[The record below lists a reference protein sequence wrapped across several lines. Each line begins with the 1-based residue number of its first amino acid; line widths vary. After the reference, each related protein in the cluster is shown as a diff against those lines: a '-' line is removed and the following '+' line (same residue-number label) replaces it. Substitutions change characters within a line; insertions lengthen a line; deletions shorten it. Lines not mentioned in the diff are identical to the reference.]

1 MLVDVWSD
9 LVCPWCYVGKRRFEA
24 ALEQFDHRADVQVVH
39 RSFQLNP
46 AAPRDR
52 TSERREMVMQ
62 KYPLSPAQAPEMDG
76 RMTQVPAAGGPEFH
90 LGSTGTRKTFDAHP
104 IGHLRPARAT

>member
-46 AAPRDR
+46 TAPRDR
-52 TSERREMVMQ
+52 TSERREMLMQ
-62 KYPLSPAQAPEMDG
+62 KYRLSPPQGQGMDARG
-76 RMTQVPAAGGPEFH
+76 TQGAGAGGLAFHPE
-90 LGSTGTRKTFDAHP
+90 STVTGKT
-104 IGHLRPARAT
+104 

>member
-1 MLVDVWSD
+1 MRVDVWSD
-9 LVCPWCYVGKRRFEA
+9 LVCPWSYVGKRRFET

-52 TSERREMVMQ
+52 TSERRERLMW
-62 KYPLSPAQAPEMDG
+62 KKRLFPP
-76 RMTQVPAAGGPEFH
+76 QVEEIGAGSRQVAAAGRGVC
-90 LGSTGTRKTFDAHP
+90 
-104 IGHLRPARAT
+104 HLRGTVSPNT